1 MREGRNGGK
10 LKTGGNNGGGRPPKL
25 PDLHILLER
34 GYLTLTEALQIEVSR
49 RIKEDFENGK
59 EYYALQGKN
68 LEVVP
73 VSAIERPSREFIQ
86 WHNENRFLG

>member
-1 MREGRNGGK
+1 M
-10 LKTGGNNGGGRPPKL
+10 
-25 PDLHILLER
+25 
-34 GYLTLTEALQIEVSR
+34 TLTEALQIEVSR

-73 VSAIERPSREFIQ
+73 VSAIERPSMEFIH
-86 WHNENRFLG
+86 WHHENRFLG